1 MSRVVSTYSQQQVAW
16 HVCIDLVYMHSTLPT
31 ACEYLLLTTT
41 YYCFLRLQLL
51 VRAVRGMEDADFAL
65 AVLGVR
71 DDEGMRATLTLVAL
85 P

>member
-1 MSRVVSTYSQQQVAW
+1 MSGVVSTYSQQQVAW
-16 HVCIDLVYMHSTLPT
+16 HVCIDLVYMQHAAYCLRVP
-31 ACEYLLLTTT
+31 TT

-51 VRAVRGMEDADFAL
+51 IRAVRGMEDADFAL

>member
-1 MSRVVSTYSQQQVAW
+1 
-16 HVCIDLVYMHSTLPT
+16 MHSTLPT
-31 ACEYLLLTTT
+31 ACEYLLLTTA

-71 DDEGMRATLTLVAL
+71 DDEGMRATL
-85 P
+85 

>member
-1 MSRVVSTYSQQQVAW
+1 VSRVVSVYSQQQVAW
-16 HVCIDLVYMHSTLPT
+16 HACIDRVYMQHAAYCLRVP
-31 ACEYLLLTTT
+31 TT
-41 YYCFLRLQLL
+41 YYCFLLLQLL

-71 DDEGMRATLTLVAL
+71 DDEGMSATLTLVPL